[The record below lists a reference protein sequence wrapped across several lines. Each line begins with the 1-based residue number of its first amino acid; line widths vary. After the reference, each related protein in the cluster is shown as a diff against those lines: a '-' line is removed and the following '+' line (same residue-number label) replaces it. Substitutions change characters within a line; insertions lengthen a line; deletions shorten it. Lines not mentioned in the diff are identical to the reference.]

1 MTSPTVHSQCSA
13 RVRRGGGKLMRDV
26 EEVREED
33 GESRREDNVSDVNV
47 RMDHSK
53 GKGTT

>member
-1 MTSPTVHSQCSA
+1 
-13 RVRRGGGKLMRDV
+13 MRDV

-33 GESRREDNVSDVNV
+33 GESRREDNVSNVNV